1 MMNRRFFLVAAG
13 AGAMTLLTRPAF
25 AGSYLNRAALLLDQT
40 RREGDMMQPRTH
52 DKELVGL
59 IQKLAETRVESARR
73 MEVPAKVGKAHP
85 HLLLVLEN
93 AERAATAALA
103 GDFKKFSV
111 HLFAAREEDR
121 IFRSVLGTSGFSLPE
136 LDRSP

>member
-1 MMNRRFFLVAAG
+1 MNRRSFLVAAG
-13 AGAMTLLTRPAF
+13 AGAIFLVTPPAF

-40 RREGDMMQPRTH
+40 RREGDMVQPRTH
-52 DKELVGL
+52 DKELVSL
-59 IQKLAETRVESARR
+59 VQKLAEARVESAAR

-93 AERAATAALA
+93 AERAATAALS

-121 IFRSVLGTSGFSLPE
+121 IFRSVLTTLGYTLPD
-136 LDRSP
+136 LDRDR